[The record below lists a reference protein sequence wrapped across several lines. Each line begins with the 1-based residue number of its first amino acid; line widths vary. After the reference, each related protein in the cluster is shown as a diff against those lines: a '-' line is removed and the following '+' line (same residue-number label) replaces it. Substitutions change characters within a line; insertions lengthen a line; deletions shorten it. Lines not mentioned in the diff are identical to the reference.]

1 MSILLVADIGGTSVK
16 IGFVIDPVDKS
27 TQSQHANPSKGQAG
41 PLFERDIRLGV
52 PAVNVYAFD
61 L

>member
-27 TQSQHANPSKGQAG
+27 TQRQHGHSQQGSGRAVVRKG
-41 PLFERDIRLGV
+41 
-52 PAVNVYAFD
+52 Y
-61 L
+61 